1 MRTLHRLMGPC
12 VREERIFAEILWGRR
27 EVFLPAA
34 FLWWSRSERND
45 VFLRGERYALRRENW
60 AAAAILAGKWSVSES
75 RYFGR
80 QFVVFGRLPDID
92 TG

>member
-1 MRTLHRLMGPC
+1 MHC
-12 VREERIFAEILWGRR
+12 VVRIGRR
-27 EVFLPAA
+27 PP
-34 FLWWSRSERND
+34 SGR
-45 VFLRGERYALRRENW
+45 
-60 AAAAILAGKWSVSES
+60 KWSVSES

>member
-1 MRTLHRLMGPC
+1 
-12 VREERIFAEILWGRR
+12 
-27 EVFLPAA
+27 LPAA

-60 AAAAILAGKWSVSES
+60 AAAAIRPAGKWSASES

-80 QFVVFGRLPDID
+80 HFVVFGRLPDID